1 MLTPK
6 PILSIFRPLALA
18 LLLVM
23 GLAAQPAHAFD
34 TSAEYGVLIDAETG
48 AVLWEKD
55 ADARMH
61 PASMSK
67 LMTLSM
73 LFDALKAGTVK
84 LEDEFRISEH
94 AWRAGGAA
102 SGSSTMFAKVGSYIP
117 VEVLIQ
123 GIIVQSG
130 NDACIAVAEALN
142 GSEPEFANAMTRRGK
157 ELGLTDSTFAN
168 STGWPDPN
176 QMMTSHDLARLA
188 RHLIVDFP
196 EYYHY
201 FSEKEFTWNGITQ
214 SNRNPALYLDSSV
227 DGLKTGHTEASG
239 YGLTVSAKRGDQRLI
254 LVLNGLPSMKARAE
268 ESVRVLDWGFRSF
281 KTYKLYAAGSVVDNA
296 PIWQGTYAQVPL
308 VTTKDV
314 TLIMTPEQRRLM
326 EVSVHYDAPIAAPVA
341 AGQRVGTLRIT
352 VPDKTPQDI
361 PLVAGADVEQLGIFG
376 RGMSAL
382 RHMIFGG

>member
-1 MLTPK
+1 MLTLK
-6 PILSIFRPLALA
+6 PTLSILRPLALGLMLVAGVMARPA
-18 LLLVM
+18 L
-23 GLAAQPAHAFD
+23 AFD
-34 TSAEYGVLIDAETG
+34 TTAEFGVLIDADTG

-55 ADARMH
+55 ADTQMH

-73 LFDALKAGTVK
+73 LFEALKAGTVK
-84 LEDEFRISEH
+84 LDDEFPISEH

-117 VEVLIQ
+117 VNTLIQ

-142 GSEPEFANAMTRRGK
+142 GSEPEFAAAMTRRAK
-157 ELGLTDSTFAN
+157 ELGLTNSTFAN
-168 STGWPDPN
+168 ATGWPDPN
-176 QMMTSHDLARLA
+176 QMMTAHDLARLA
-188 RHLIVDFP
+188 RHIIKDFP

-214 SNRNPALYLDSSV
+214 HNRNPALFLDSSV

-239 YGLTVSAKRGDQRLI
+239 YGLVVSAKRGDQRLI

-281 KTYKLYAAGSVVDNA
+281 KSYKLYAAGTAIDNA
-296 PIWQGTYAQVPL
+296 PVWQGTYAQVPL
-308 VTTKDV
+308 VTASDV
-314 TLIMTPEQRRLM
+314 TLIMTPEQRRAM
-326 EVSVHYDAPIAAPVA
+326 EVSVHYDAPVPAPVS

-352 VPDKTPQDI
+352 VPDKTTQEI
-361 PLVAGADVEQLGIFG
+361 PLLAGADVEQLGVFG
-376 RGMSAL
+376 RGMAAL